1 VSTDREH
8 RPRLTDAELTA
19 EAARLLPAEPPLPPM
34 PLLDILEYVTGK
46 TRELQADLW
55 TLRDAVDAHLTGTR
69 HAAAVAALA
78 ELAAA
83 YDDASTTARTLAADL
98 GIRLPADL
106 YGPSSC

>member
-1 VSTDREH
+1 MSTEH
-8 RPRLTDAELTA
+8 RPRLTDAELT
-19 EAARLLPAEPPLPPM
+19 ERAAALLPAEPPLPPM

-55 TLRDAVDAHLTGTR
+55 TLRDAIDAHLTGTR
-69 HAAAVAALA
+69 HAVALVAMA

-83 YDDASTTARTLAADL
+83 YDDASTAARALASDL
-98 GIRLPADL
+98 GITLPADL